1 MLQAIKVGDTRV
13 VANNIYR
20 IVTLTND
27 KLVKFDDGAVA
38 VGMSGDMPEWFS
50 DIELRVYFSD
60 DPQSYIR
67 FFADE
72 ARDFLRQFDA
82 LTGIAET
89 GAESDVIRYLENHNV
104 STTEYV
110 EHIPVDVVDCLSDD
124 ALERLKLDLFTIKK
138 FASKPTSV
146 HFDEVMRRVTKQME
160 MRGLP
165 KTEPVAEAVAATEM
179 IWTADY
185 IAAFTSDSIS
195 ELTDKQLVQL
205 EENLVM
211 LKNSKISL
219 VNPKQVDDL
228 AWQVTREIVIRGLDK
243 VTAKPETTS
252 KVAPPETG
260 TLRDALPFLYTGGLE
275 KLDHVLTKIIGSD
288 APVNAISEAKILKQA
303 VKREIDQRFDRLLED

>member
-1 MLQAIKVGDTRV
+1 MLSAIKVGDTRV
-13 VANNIYR
+13 VANQIQWVRSYTSDNLAKSADGKRVNVFSKDADDKEKISEL
-20 IVTLTND
+20 VTE
-27 KLVKFDDGAVA
+27 VHIADDNLL
-38 VGMSGDMPEWFS
+38 
-50 DIELRVYFSD
+50 I
-60 DPQSYIR
+60 

-89 GAESDVIRYLENHNV
+89 
-104 STTEYV
+104 
-110 EHIPVDVVDCLSDD
+110 D
-124 ALERLKLDLFTIKK
+124 A
-138 FASKPTSV
+138 
-146 HFDEVMRRVTKQME
+146 
-160 MRGLP
+160 
-165 KTEPVAEAVAATEM
+165 VAEAVAATEM

-195 ELTDKQLVQL
+195 ELTDKHLVQL

-252 KVAPPETG
+252 KVAAPETG
-260 TLRDALPFLYTGGLE
+260 TQPLTVSEVIGVVELADLVAPAFEYIDGLVLEDIYETMSISTHNPE
-275 KLDHVLTKIIGSD
+275 KTKVS
-288 APVNAISEAKILKQA
+288 AAA
-303 VKREIDQRFDRLLED
+303 VKLAAASELKRRSTR